1 MELHYGGAMLQL
13 FRLFA
18 DRLGGLHD
26 RGAVSAAPMAD
37 GDRARHGALL

>member
-13 FRLFA
+13 SAFA
-18 DRLGGLHD
+18 DRLGLYD